1 MKLHPREFT
10 AEPNNPF
17 ANDQLGRRA
26 QVTSFCQMLI
36 GAEGHAV
43 VSLDGPWGSGK
54 TAFVKMCAA
63 HLRSSEVQ
71 ETRPVRVIEFNAWHQ
86 GHTGNPLVDLVSA
99 ISAEISDPSKRLIQT
114 AIKLIAG
121 GASQMIRAAS
131 GGALD
136 LGALTDDKN
145 QELTAAWE
153 QTEQG
158 RNEFQS
164 QLGAAA
170 KSDGLILLIDELDRC
185 KPTYALELLST
196 VRHLFDVPGVIVVLA
211 INRAELAHSVQS
223 VYGPNFSAD
232 HYLRRFADLH
242 VQLLRP
248 TQPALIPLFQQLIG
262 QAGESSLGYR
272 GIWEMLSLV
281 GEAQGCGLR
290 DIQQAAHHYSAVI
303 ATYGTTPLRDP
314 NNLRYS
320 IAALIAFRAL
330 DRNSYQSMT
339 KGQIDG
345 FQAIAAVRQSLTPM
359 GASQP
364 SVADKDVKDLE
375 AILFDFASITQLDI
389 NEFPPPDLKEDDFLR
404 EYQSAIGSDDGNPAE
419 VFRTYK
425 SWKDAMYWLSSPESV
440 KAITIRIDML
450 STA

>member
-242 VQLLRP
+242 AQLLP
-248 TQPALIPLFQQLIG
+248 PDQPERYEFFKHLQRDI
-262 QAGESSLGYR
+262 GESSLGER
-272 GIWEMLSLV
+272 GIWETLALV
-281 GEAQGCGLR
+281 GEPDGCGLR
-290 DIQQAAHHYSAVI
+290 DIQQAAHHYSTVLAASTTSGANSHGNLSYTI
-303 ATYGTTPLRDP
+303 A
-314 NNLRYS
+314 
-320 IAALIAFRAL
+320 ILIVLRAL
-330 DRNSYQSMT
+330 DRNSYQAMAA
-339 KGQIDG
+339 GQLDG
-345 FQAIAAVRQSLTPM
+345 FQAMATVRKALTPAS
-359 GASQP
+359 ASQP
-364 SVADKDVKDLE
+364 SVADRELWDLE
-375 AILFDFASITQLDI
+375 AAIFGFSSITQRGV
-389 NEFPPPDLKEDDFLR
+389 KESYSPVTEEHDFAHS
-404 EYQSAIGSDDGNPAE
+404 YVSATGIDAGNPAH
-419 VFRTYK
+419 VFRRYQD
-425 SWKDAMYWLSSPESV
+425 WNQAMSWLSPER
-440 KAITIRIDML
+440 AMTITAAIDMF
-450 STA
+450 SPA